1 MKFVEPLLS
10 STINYLQPVAQF
22 SSTSADSFG
31 NDHNSSTF
39 LELKA
44 ISGKRDRAEQGQSK
58 RIKLSNY
65 ALKSSSDTMRTAS
78 NEQQVSPDVS
88 FGPSAD
94 SMRTDCSEQPESDS
108 SRNLFDSIICDS
120 SSVNLTEQEQ
130 QQCDQFL
137 NLSLDQ
143 DPPEGVSENLSF
155 SFAEAVDASAE
166 AADDSVL
173 SLKAKKKQNNS
184 LRPEIA
190 NRSVAGPFIIRDK
203 SLKKIKIEEINRTQR
218 GQLRLIARFEERSYA
233 FSVAARG
240 VSCPK
245 KHLIR
250 WRCSDR
256 SCKSNLVTKIPA
268 DFIQVIP
275 GPKNRNNFRVNV
287 DRELKVENLDVHDSN
302 LKTGVHHSCSQIL
315 DKTMVG
321 SQLANEMQKIVQ
333 NLPEDAN
340 IRPRELI
347 TQASEAVVSSLKKQ
361 NKYNRRN
368 KINMKMSHNQRKA
381 ALLLKKYRKTLPDF
395 NKSCPSK
402 YVLPERLGEGNYKID
417 FSFAKTTKNQCLL
430 FVSDEVQWLTGK
442 QCTLVCDSTFPL
454 KQNNGVFLQMWILL
468 GIADEGTQILAF
480 SFMARKRTSDYT
492 DIIERLREHHVNGP
506 LQVKKI
512 ICDHELAQK
521 ISLRTLFE
529 HDGYFDCLFHTLQK
543 WKRRYNG
550 KVKKLMPA
558 RRKKPITNDEK
569 IVHNTWHHTRMVPYM
584 PHHFGVNYIDLL
596 VMNADQLE
604 DNQTEMDLK
613 AILNWI
619 KEDFKNHPTM
629 SWFGPM
635 TVGASPVWVDATTNR
650 LERLNAEVKT
660 SIENHCKNK
669 SSIIEIILSAKDYCE
684 KHYNRVFLFDTRTPN
699 RKPSLYIRDRRA
711 KICELLTHF
720 QSNDYSL
727 NRQRAVENLINDLNL

>member
-381 ALLLKKYRKTLPDF
+381 ALLLKKYRKALPDF

-402 YVLPERLGEGNYKID
+402 YVLPERLGEGNYKTD

-442 QCTLVCDSTFPL
+442 QCTLVCDFTFPL

-506 LQVKKI
+506 LQV
-512 ICDHELAQK
+512 
-521 ISLRTLFE
+521 
-529 HDGYFDCLFHTLQK
+529 
-543 WKRRYNG
+543 
-550 KVKKLMPA
+550 
-558 RRKKPITNDEK
+558 
-569 IVHNTWHHTRMVPYM
+569 RMVPYM

-613 AILNWI
+613 SILNWI